1 MPKLFFLKELQVIL
15 KTKIYNWK
23 EKFWACF
30 FIRWSI
36 GLLSCWEKIARI
48 RGFEM
53 KILKEIESIKERNKR
68 VEADKTWEISWFR
81 RITIATMTYIIAT
94 TFLWSI
100 KSPNY
105 WLTSL
110 VPTGGYLLSTLSLSF
125 IKNLWIRN
133 NLK

>member
-1 MPKLFFLKELQVIL
+1 
-15 KTKIYNWK
+15 
-23 EKFWACF
+23 
-30 FIRWSI
+30 
-36 GLLSCWEKIARI
+36 
-48 RGFEM
+48 M

-68 VEADKTWEISWFR
+68 VEADKSWEISWFR
-81 RITIATMTYIIAT
+81 RITIATMTYVIAT
-94 TFLWSI
+94 IFLWLI